1 MNIESER
8 KEIAQQLERVNDIR
22 LLKAIRNLSEF
33 GLNQDVE
40 LEKSIDRGLQ
50 QSEKG
55 EGREHQEAM
64 KELRSRFKI

>member
-22 LLKAIRNLSEF
+22 LLKAIRNLIEF
-33 GLNQDVE
+33 GLSKDVE

-55 EGREHQEAM
+55 EGREHQEVM

>member
-8 KEIAQQLERVNDIR
+8 KEIAQQLERVNDI
-22 LLKAIRNLSEF
+22 LLKAKRNLSEF

-55 EGREHQEAM
+55 EGREHQEVM